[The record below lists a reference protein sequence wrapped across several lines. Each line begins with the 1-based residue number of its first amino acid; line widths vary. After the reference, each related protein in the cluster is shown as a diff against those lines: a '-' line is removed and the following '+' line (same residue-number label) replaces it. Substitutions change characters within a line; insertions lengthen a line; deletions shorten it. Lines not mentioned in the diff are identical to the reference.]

1 MYMEERRGAHRGL
14 VGNMRERERLEDL
27 SIDGRLI
34 LKWTFKN
41 WDGGDEL
48 E

>member
-1 MYMEERRGAHRGL
+1 MEERRCAHRGL
-14 VGNMRERERLEDL
+14 VGKHEGEREHLEDL

-34 LKWTFKN
+34 LKWIVKN
-41 WDGGDEL
+41 WDGGDEP